1 MRSKLKLE
9 EVSVE
14 SFELGVTRSTVGTVR
29 AHESD
34 GGQDD
39 GGQEIGT
46 GMVSCGSTCST
57 CPTGMGPNCCV

>member
-9 EVSVE
+9 DVAVE

-29 AHESD
+29 AHES
-34 GGQDD
+34 DD